1 MSSSKNRIIP
11 DWNIEHHI
19 MALDIF
25 MPIAPLTQYV
35 NNNKKQDRN
44 STQIIQKKQ

>member
-11 DWNIEHHI
+11 GWNIEHHI

-25 MPIAPLTQYV
+25 IPIMPLTQCDNGY
-35 NNNKKQDRN
+35 KKQDRN